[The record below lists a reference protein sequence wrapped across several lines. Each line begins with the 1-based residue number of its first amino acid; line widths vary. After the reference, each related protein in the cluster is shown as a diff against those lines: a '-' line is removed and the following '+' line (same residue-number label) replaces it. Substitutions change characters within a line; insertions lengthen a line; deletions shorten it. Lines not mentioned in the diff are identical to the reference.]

1 MPNDPNLAT
10 GETARA
16 FIDRANAELEAAQV
30 RSSRAR
36 WVYNTHITSDTEQIA
51 AEAYGAYLTRT
62 AELAAESARYDG
74 QPADSDVNRQ
84 LHLLKVGLA
93 SVAPDAAGNA
103 ELSATI
109 ASMQR
114 TYSTGRHAPRGREPL
129 NLEPLEAIL
138 ASSRDPDEQL
148 DVWSGWHTVGRSMR
162 ERYARFVELSNAGAQ
177 ALGFRDN
184 GERWRS
190 GYDMTPD
197 AFAAECDRL
206 WNEVAPLYRSLH
218 AYVRRRLRDVYGG
231 HVVSADGPI
240 PVHLLGNMWAQDWAN
255 VAPVVRPESAPTY
268 DLTAL
273 LVRAGYDAVRMVR
286 TGEAFFTSMGLDP
299 LPETFWTRSMIVRP
313 PDREVVCHASA
324 WTVDDPD
331 DLRIKMCTE
340 VTGEDFVVV
349 HHELG
354 HLVYDHAYRH
364 QPTLFRGGAN
374 DGFHEAI
381 GDAIA
386 HSVTPDYLV
395 RIGLLDEA
403 PGADAD
409 IALLLDRA
417 MQFVPRLPWELSVE
431 RWRWEVF
438 SGATPFDRWNARW
451 WEVRREY
458 QGVAPAVAR
467 EEADFD
473 PGAKFHIPAN
483 TPYIRYY
490 LATVLEY
497 QFHKALTEAAGLDG
511 PLHRRSIY
519 GSRAAG
525 ERLNA
530 MMALGASR
538 PWPDALEAIAGTREM
553 SGAAILEYFA
563 PLQAWL
569 DEQNEGAPIG
579 W

>member
-1 MPNDPNLAT
+1 MPDDKPL
-10 GETARA
+10 GGTASA
-16 FIDRANAELEAAQV
+16 FIDHASTALETAEV

-51 AEAYGAYLTRT
+51 AEAYGAYLGLT
-62 AELAAESARYDG
+62 AELAAEAARHDD
-74 QPADSDVNRQ
+74 PAADPAVRRQ
-84 LHLLKVGLA
+84 LHLLKIGLA

-109 ASMQR
+109 SSLQR
-114 TYSTGRHAPRGREPL
+114 TYSTGRHAPAGREPL
-129 NLEPLEAIL
+129 NLDALERIL
-138 ASSRDPDEQL
+138 AVSRDPDELL
-148 DVWSGWHTVGRSMR
+148 DVWSGWHTIGRSMR
-162 ERYARFVELSNAGAQ
+162 DRYARFVELSNAGARS
-177 ALGFRDN
+177 LGFADT

-190 GYDMTPD
+190 GYDMAPD
-197 AFAAECDRL
+197 AFAETCDRL
-206 WNEVAPLYRSLH
+206 WREVAPLYRSLH
-218 AYVRRRLRDVYGG
+218 AFVRRRLGDVYGRD
-231 HVVSADGPI
+231 VVPADGPI

-255 VAPVVRPESAPTY
+255 IAPLVRPEAASTY

-273 LVRAGYDAVRMVR
+273 LESAGYDAVRMMR
-286 TGEAFFTSMGLDP
+286 TGEAFFTSLGLDP

-313 PDREVVCHASA
+313 RDREVVCHASA

-409 IALLLDRA
+409 IPLLLDRA
-417 MQFVPRLPWELSVE
+417 LQFVPRLPWELTVD

-438 SGATPFDRWNARW
+438 SGATPFERWTARW
-451 WEVRREY
+451 WELRRELS
-458 QGVAPAVAR
+458 GVAPAVTR

-473 PGAKFHIPAN
+473 PGAKYHIPSN
-483 TPYIRYY
+483 VPYIRYY
-490 LATVLEY
+490 LATFLEY

-530 MMALGASR
+530 MMAMGASR